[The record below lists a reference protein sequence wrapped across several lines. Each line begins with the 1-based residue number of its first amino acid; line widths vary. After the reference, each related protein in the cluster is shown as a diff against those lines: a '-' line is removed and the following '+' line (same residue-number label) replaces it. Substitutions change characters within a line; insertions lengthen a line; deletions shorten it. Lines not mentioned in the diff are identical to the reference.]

1 MRNLILYTLSSFFMS
16 LGADVQKEKEN
27 SPDALLEPIV
37 MHVAVQVDCEHYSV
51 FYSEGE
57 KFKTKK
63 GKLIDFVRMG
73 MDVNYI
79 VLMSENTWSSR
90 RAGRGFKTNYKI
102 DLRPNYAL
110 IKDRDGNI
118 YEVRYNE
125 LETFFLEDNI

>member
-1 MRNLILYTLSSFFMS
+1 MS